1 METPLCSNDFPLIRI
16 FDSTNPG
23 HVFQEWEGLIC
34 NFISPIYI
42 GCLLLLPHIITNK
55 NTKMMSL
62 MKNVLAK
69 KRADWCFKLHYNIWC
84 EVCNEIWQG
93 KLTWEFLIF
102 PIWNAKVK
110 EWFLSIIRSGIF
122 CLSYFFLFILAC
134 SSFWCNRFF
143 RSNRC

>member
-69 KRADWCFKLHYNIWC
+69 KEQIGVLNYTITSGVKSAMKY
-84 EVCNEIWQG
+84 G
-93 KLTWEFLIF
+93 K
-102 PIWNAKVK
+102 V
-110 EWFLSIIRSGIF
+110 S
-122 CLSYFFLFILAC
+122 
-134 SSFWCNRFF
+134 
-143 RSNRC
+143 